1 MYREDGKVIAVP
13 EEQLPVTLP
22 EDIDFDL
29 PGNPLDNHPTW
40 KYTKCPSTGLNRLE
54 KQILLILLLTSLVF
68 LRFCSP
74 SNLKNPLMTM
84 K

>member
-40 KYTKCPSTGLNRLE
+40 KYTKCPSTGLNAVRE
-54 KQILLILLLTSLVF
+54 TDTFDTFVTQPGIF
-68 LRFCSP
+68 
-74 SNLKNPLMTM
+74 
-84 K
+84 